1 MLKKILITF
10 LIVPIVGSAIYG
22 YFYFKQVK
30 TPLTPVLRAIPTDA
44 VCITEAHDF
53 TNTWKSFSKEN
64 AIWKELLSVE
74 AFMELNHKINFFDS
88 VFVHGEK
95 VLEIDDH
102 TKIYLSV
109 HADTAKGVDFIL
121 AFNIPLT
128 AEKRAVNEIIEQAL
142 PVMYTKSDT
151 LVAGIAVHQYS
162 LRDGKKFYYYLSN
175 TVFALSYSPDL
186 IEKSARTLVTNT
198 SLLQNK
204 SFTKVLKTAGNE
216 SSANVFVNFKNL
228 SGIMPQYLSQDN
240 LSFID
245 AMSNF
250 AQWISMDL
258 NLKNDIIT
266 MNGFSYSD
274 SAVNDYLSL
283 FKNQKAPKI
292 EMTSLLPLNTA
303 FFNYIGIN
311 DGQKYIKD
319 FKQFNHQFEANQ
331 SQEKQLKMLESK
343 YGIDLNYFFKSWI
356 GNEIAAVITESYG
369 EKYAPEK
376 YAIFKTRDINQAL
389 TAFNDL
395 SQSIQVNAPIDVT
408 MIENEEEDYRNY
420 KIGKL
425 ALPAFLPLI
434 FGKAFPSFN
443 THYYVVIN
451 NYVVFAESQS
461 SLRSLINFY
470 SAGRTLTKD
479 RHYIKF
485 SESLSENSNF
495 FVYSAVAR
503 SPKLYANQLE
513 KGLAKD
519 VEENTSLFRK
529 FQSLALQ
536 FKASGDLFY
545 NNLCLKYNPVYK
557 PEFNTLWDVEIDTTF
572 ITEPFLAS
580 NLLDSSDMFVIQDA
594 NFNVH
599 LYDQAGKQLWSK
611 NIGEKVLGKIHQI
624 HANKPG
630 NFRLAFVSEKHL
642 YMINELGEYP
652 ENFPV
657 TLKANATTGMGF
669 ISFDHKENPLL
680 LVACDN
686 LSIYNYKTN
695 GDIDNN
701 WKTDHLKDTLKGE
714 FVPFTCDGR
723 EMICFADEGKN
734 LRLIDK
740 RGNWIV
746 KFKEKLPALHHN
758 VFYLDIK
765 KSLNTSAVIVTDE
778 TGIVYRYNFKGVF
791 DKYELMP
798 KVSQNYFFTY
808 ADVDNDGKGDYI
820 FADNNRLNVLNKDKT
835 IKFDF
840 TFNSRVNGPAQ
851 LIQLNDST
859 VKLAVSSGDEG
870 LFIFDSNGNL
880 NRGISLAGKTP
891 INITSID
898 NRKFYFAVTTF
909 GKRIM
914 AHAIDNEPSEK
925 IENLP

>member
-74 AFMELNHKINFFDS
+74 AFMNLNNKINFFDS
-88 VFVHGEK
+88 IFVHGEK
-95 VLEIDDH
+95 VLNIEDN

-109 HADTAKGVDFIL
+109 HADTVQGLDFIL

-128 AEKRAVNEIIEQAL
+128 AEKRAVNDIIEQSI
-142 PVMYTKSDT
+142 PVMYTKRDT

-162 LRDGKKFYYYLSN
+162 LRDGKKFYYYLNN
-175 TVFALSYSPDL
+175 TVFAMSYSPDL
-186 IEKSARTLVTNT
+186 IEKSARTLVANA

-204 SFTKVLKTAGNE
+204 SFTKVLKTAGNQ
-216 SSANVFVNFKNL
+216 SSASVFVNFKNL
-228 SGIMPQYLSQDN
+228 SGIMPQYLSVDN
-240 LSFID
+240 KSFIE

-266 MNGFSYSD
+266 MNGFSYSND
-274 SAVNDYLSL
+274 SAHDYLSL

-292 EMTSLLPLNTA
+292 EMTSLMPLNTA
-303 FFNYIGIN
+303 FFSYIGVN
-311 DGQKYIKD
+311 DGQKYLKD
-319 FKQFNHQFEANQ
+319 FGQFNHTLEANQ
-331 SQEKQLKMLESK
+331 QQEKKLKLLEAK

-356 GNEIAAVITESYG
+356 GNEMASVITESYG
-369 EKYAPEK
+369 EKYAPEQ
-376 YAIFKTRDINQAL
+376 YAIFKTRDLDKAL
-389 TAFNDL
+389 ASFNEL
-395 SQSIQVNAPIDVT
+395 KQSIHVNAA
-408 MIENEEEDYRNY
+408 IETVQDDEIKEYRNY
-420 KIGKL
+420 KIEKL
-425 ALPAFLPLI
+425 ELPDFLPLI

-443 THYYVVIN
+443 QHFYTVIN
-451 NYVVFAESQS
+451 NYIVIAESQS
-461 SLRSLINFY
+461 SMRSLINFY

-479 RHYIKF
+479 RNYIKF
-485 SESLSENSNF
+485 AESLSENSNF
-495 FVYSAVAR
+495 FIYSAVAR

-519 VEENTSLFRK
+519 VEKNSAIFRK
-529 FQSLALQ
+529 FQSLAMQ

-557 PEFNTLWDVEIDTTF
+557 PEFNTLWDIEIDTNF
-572 ITEPFLAS
+572 ITAPFLAH
-580 NLLDSSDMFVIQDA
+580 NLLDSSDMFAIQDA
-594 NFNVH
+594 NYNVH
-599 LYDQAGKQLWSK
+599 LFDHTGKQLWTK
-611 NIGEKVLGKIHQI
+611 NIGEKIIGKIHQI
-624 HANKPG
+624 LSKKQG
-630 NFRLAFVSEKHL
+630 DFRLVFVSEKHL
-642 YMINELGEYP
+642 YMINELGEFP
-652 ENFPV
+652 DKFPV
-657 TLKANATTGMGF
+657 TLKANATTGIGF
-669 ISFDHKENPLL
+669 INFDEKENPLL

-695 GDIDNN
+695 GDIDSD
-701 WKTDHLKDTLKGE
+701 WKTDRLKDTLKGQ
-714 FVPFTCDGR
+714 FMPFICDGR
-723 EMICFADEGKN
+723 AMICFADEGKN

-746 KFKEKLPALHHN
+746 KFKEKLPALHN
-758 VFYLDIK
+758 DVFYLDIK
-765 KSLNTSAVIVTDE
+765 KSLNTSAVLVSDKD
-778 TGIVYRYNFKGVF
+778 GIVYRYNFKGVF

-798 KVSQNYFFTY
+798 KVSEKYFFTY
-808 ADVDNDGKGDYI
+808 ADVDQDGKGDFI
-820 FADNNRLNVLNKDKT
+820 FTDNNRLNVLNKDKT

-840 TFNSRVNGPAQ
+840 SFNSNVNGPAQ
-851 LIQLNDST
+851 LVQLNDST
-859 VKLAVSSGDEG
+859 FKLAVSTGDEG

-891 INITSID
+891 ISITSID
-898 NRKFYFAVTTF
+898 KRKFYFAVTTF
-909 GKRIM
+909 GRRIM
-914 AHAIDNEPSEK
+914 AHAIDNEVIEK
-925 IENLP
+925 VENLQ

>member
-30 TPLTPVLRAIPTDA
+30 TPLTPVLKAIPTDA
-44 VCITEAHDF
+44 VCITEAHNF

-64 AIWKELLSVE
+64 AIWKELLSVD
-74 AFMELNHKINFFDS
+74 AFMELNNKINFFDS

-95 VLEIDDH
+95 VLNIDDN

-109 HADTAKGVDFIL
+109 HADTAQGVDFIL

-128 AEKRAVNEIIEQAL
+128 AEKRAVNDIIEQAI

-186 IEKSARTLVTNT
+186 IEKSARTLVANA

-228 SGIMPQYLSQDN
+228 SGIMPQYLSDDN
-240 LSFID
+240 KSFID

-258 NLKNDIIT
+258 NLKNDIIA
-266 MNGFSYSD
+266 MNGFSYSSD
-274 SAVNDYLSL
+274 ADHDYLSL

-292 EMTSLLPLNTA
+292 EMTTLMPLNTA
-303 FFNYIGIN
+303 FFSYVGVN
-311 DGQKYIKD
+311 DGQKYLRD
-319 FKQFNHQFEANQ
+319 FKQFNQNFEAHELQ
-331 SQEKQLKMLESK
+331 KKQLKALESK
-343 YGIDLNYFFKSWI
+343 YGIDLNYFFYSWI
-356 GNEIAAVITESYG
+356 GSEIASVITESYG
-369 EKYAPEK
+369 EKYAPEQ
-376 YAIFKTRDINQAL
+376 YAIFKTRDADKAL
-389 TAFNDL
+389 FAFNEL
-395 SQSIQVNAPIDVT
+395 SQSIQLNANVESVV
-408 MIENEEEDYRNY
+408 ENELEEYRNY

-425 ALPAFLPLI
+425 ELPAFLPLI
-434 FGKAFPSFN
+434 FGKSFPAFDK
-443 THYYVVIN
+443 HYYTLID
-451 NYVVFAESQS
+451 NYIVLAESPS
-461 SLRSLINFY
+461 SIRSLINFY
-470 SAGRTLTKD
+470 SAGRTLNND

-485 SESLSENSNF
+485 AESLSENANF

-513 KGLAKD
+513 KGLAKE
-519 VEENTSLFRK
+519 VEKNTSLFRK

-545 NNLCLKYNPVYK
+545 NNLCLKYNPIYK
-557 PEFNTLWDVEIDTTF
+557 PEFNTLWDIEIDTTF
-572 ITEPFLAS
+572 ITAPFLAN
-580 NLLDSSDMFVIQDA
+580 NLLDSSDMFAIQDA
-594 NFNVH
+594 NFNIH
-599 LYDQAGKQLWSK
+599 LLDQAGKQIWSK

-624 HANKPG
+624 HANKSG

-642 YMINELGEYP
+642 YMINEAGEFP
-652 ENFPV
+652 DKFPV
-657 TLKANATTGMGF
+657 TLKANATAGLGY
-669 ISFDHKENPLL
+669 INFDEKENPLL

-695 GDIDNN
+695 GDVDTD
-701 WKTDHLKDTLKGE
+701 WKTDHLKDTLTGQ
-714 FVPFTCDGR
+714 FVPFICDGR
-723 EMICFADEGKN
+723 AMICFADEGKN

-746 KFKEKLPALHHN
+746 KFKEKLPALHN
-758 VFYLDIK
+758 DVFYLDIK
-765 KSLNTSAVIVTDE
+765 KSLNTSAVMVSDE
-778 TGIVYRYNFKGVF
+778 NGIVYRYNFKGVF
-791 DKYELMP
+791 DKYELLP
-798 KVSQNYFFTY
+798 KVSNNYFFTY
-808 ADVDNDGKGDYI
+808 ADVDADGKGDFI

-840 TFNSRVNGPAQ
+840 SFNSSINGPAQ
-851 LIQLNDST
+851 LLQLNDST
-859 VKLAVSSGDEG
+859 IKIAVSTNDEG

-891 INITSID
+891 INITSIEKG
-898 NRKFYFAVTTF
+898 KFYFAVTTF
-909 GKRIM
+909 GRRIM
-914 AHAIDNEPSEK
+914 AHAIDNEVQEK
-925 IENLP
+925 IVNLP